1 MADIKVLCFRL
12 DERETPPD
20 NLEEVKALLARAGI
34 TLNYLKYD
42 DDRRYLT
49 LAVPEDVPRK
59 RYIREKLGRCPQLA
73 RLADQSNDWVT
84 WSDVVYMEQTMT
96 DQVIMQKLRVTAKR
110 KETSEFT
117 GNSSMTEDE
126 VPMAPATYYRK
137 KRKMKESDWYKELDP
152 EKLGDLEYLR
162 SVPGDNFF

>member
-12 DERETPPD
+12 DEREAPPD
-20 NLEEVKALLARAGI
+20 NLEEVKALLGRAGI
-34 TLNYLKYD
+34 TLNFLKYD
-42 DDRRYLT
+42 DDRRYLA

-59 RYIREKLGRCPQLA
+59 RNVHEKLGRCPQLA
-73 RLADQSNDWVT
+73 RLADQDGWAA

-96 DQVIMQKLRVTAKR
+96 DQVIMKKLRVTAKR

-137 KRKMKESDWYKELDP
+137 KRKMKESNWYQALDP